1 MLWRHFGFV
10 RESAACIMYEAAASL
25 RFSPNDS
32 PSFIVS
38 FQDVGRGR
46 LPLRADVRVLL
57 ALALAADV
65 KLGGD
70 VGASAESDSGRMR
83 GADNGGG
90 RGALQGDMVSQSA
103 GQVAAHATQQTL
115 AETPCADPVTL
126 ALADA
131 DHDCTC

>member
-1 MLWRHFGFV
+1 
-10 RESAACIMYEAAASL
+10 MYEAAASL
-25 RFSPNDS
+25 GFSPNDS

-46 LPLRADVRVLL
+46 LPLRADVRVPL

-65 KLGGD
+65 ELGGD

-103 GQVAAHATQQTL
+103 NPMGRLPLTRPIKRSPRHLVQIR
-115 AETPCADPVTL
+115 
-126 ALADA
+126 
-131 DHDCTC
+131 

>member
-1 MLWRHFGFV
+1 
-10 RESAACIMYEAAASL
+10 MYEAAASL

-38 FQDVGRGR
+38 FQDVGRAR
-46 LPLRADVRVLL
+46 LPLRVDVRVPP
-57 ALALAADV
+57 ALALPADV

-70 VGASAESDSGRMR
+70 GGTAAESDGGRVR

-90 RGALQGDMVSQSA
+90 RGALQGDMVSQSVSQPD
-103 GQVAAHATQQTL
+103 GQVAAHDTHQTL

-131 DHDCTC
+131 DNDYTC